1 MKKISNSVNLTAIEL
16 GQSLKTWRRIY
27 DLKATQVAERAG
39 ISLGT
44 LSKIENGD
52 PSVSLSAFLEVVR
65 SVGLLNSLTAGLDP
79 LNHDLGR
86 ARVTDHLPKRIR

>member
-1 MKKISNSVNLTAIEL
+1 MKRVSTQVNTASAKIGNSI
-16 GQSLKTWRRIY
+16 KTWRRIY
-27 DLKATQVAERAG
+27 MLKASQVAERAG

-52 PSVSLSAFLEVVR
+52 PSVCAAAFLEVIR
-65 SVGLLNSLTAGLDP
+65 SIGLLDALTESIEP

-86 ARVTDHLPKRIR
+86 ARVTDSLPKRVR